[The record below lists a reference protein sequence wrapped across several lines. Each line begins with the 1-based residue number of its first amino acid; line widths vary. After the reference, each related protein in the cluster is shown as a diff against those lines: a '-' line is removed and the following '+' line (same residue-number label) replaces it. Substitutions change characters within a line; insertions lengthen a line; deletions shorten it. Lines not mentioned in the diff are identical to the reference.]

1 MKPIMILGV
10 VLIVLGIGGLAFRS
24 FHWTETKEHV
34 ANIGPLHINSEED
47 HSVWIPT
54 AAGVACCPC
63 RAGPGHGRAPLSLI
77 AHVFRIRRHPG
88 KQALLSP

>member
-24 FHWTETKEHV
+24 FHWTETKNV

-54 AAGVACCPC
+54 AAGIAAVL
-63 RAGPGHGRAPLSLI
+63 AGLGLVIVGRRSA
-77 AHVFRIRRHPG
+77 
-88 KQALLSP
+88 